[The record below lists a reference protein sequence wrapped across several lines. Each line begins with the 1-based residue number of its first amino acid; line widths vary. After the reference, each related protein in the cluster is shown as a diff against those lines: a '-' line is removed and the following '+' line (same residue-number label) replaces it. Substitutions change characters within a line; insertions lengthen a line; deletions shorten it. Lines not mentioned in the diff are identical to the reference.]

1 MTRKLTAALIAG
13 AVLATSFAVVETAA
27 GGTKLSKKAALKKTA
42 KVARKVAMK
51 QANQGAV
58 TYFAFGCKRKSR
70 RVVNCIGG
78 VGYSDNSA
86 CIQRVRNTRKSAR
99 KIKAKRFGRIHC
111 GDLPQEAQGGG
122 GGEQT
127 AICAIRQSVCI

>member
-1 MTRKLTAALIAG
+1 MTRLLAAAIAG

-27 GGTKLSKKAALKKTA
+27 GGAKLSKRAALKKTA

-51 QANQGAV
+51 QQNQGAV
-58 TYFAFGCKRKSR
+58 AYFAFGCKRKSR
-70 RVVNCIGG
+70 TVVNCIGG

-86 CIQRVRNTRKSAR
+86 CIQRVRNKRTSRKT
-99 KIKAKRFGRIHC
+99 IVAKRFGRILC
-111 GDLPQEAQGGG
+111 GDLPEEAQGGS